1 MEAGKGYMLMRQADS
16 NVEFL
21 YPVYFS
27 DNQYSGN
34 GDAAMATRQVNTVT
48 TMNIV
53 ATVEGV
59 ETETGDRLV
68 VYSGAERMA
77 EATGDAEQNY
87 YLNIG
92 SDANNGETLTFAIE
106 RNGET
111 IAMTGSHISYAA
123 NKVIG
128 SPDQP
133 TAINFT
139 ALDQM
144 PHDGKWYTTSG
155 IQLPKK
161 PTRSGLYIYN
171 GKVKT
176 IK

>member
-1 MEAGKGYMLMRQADS
+1 
-16 NVEFL
+16 
-21 YPVYFS
+21 
-27 DNQYSGN
+27 
-34 GDAAMATRQVNTVT
+34 MAPRRVNTST
-48 TMNIV
+48 TMNMV

-59 ETETGDRLV
+59 ETEAGDMLV

-77 EATGDAEQNY
+77 EATADDEQNY

-106 RNGET
+106 RDGET
-111 IAMTGSHISYAA
+111 IAMTGSHISYVA
-123 NKVIG
+123 NQVMG
-128 SPDQP
+128 TPNEP
-133 TAINFT
+133 TAISFT
-139 ALDQM
+139 TLDQM

-155 IQLPKK
+155 IQLQQK